1 MNTTTKMGL
10 GALGGIVAGFCLG
23 LLMSPDKGSN
33 NRKKV
38 MDTAGDWGQKL
49 KHVFSSDGEAHHKT
63 ASSNG
68 THKAHTANRRTQ
80 SKRRS

>member
-1 MNTTTKMGL
+1 M
-10 GALGGIVAGFCLG
+10 LGGIVAGFCLG

-38 MDTAGDWGQKL
+38 MDAAGDWGQRL
-49 KHVFSSDGEAHHKT
+49 KHVFSNDGQAHRKT
-63 ASSNG
+63 ASGNG
-68 THKAHTANRRTQ
+68 THKTPAANRRTQ